1 MTTNIRNS
9 MFKIIS
15 RQGHVPFMSTSH
27 RATSLAYSHSTAA
40 TFSTQSDM
48 ASQLFK
54 KSISD
59 APRQTRR
66 VCLRGF
72 RWFANCLYMGMTSAA
87 KLPVQCNSKP
97 HMVRCNAPGLLQI
110 AALVLQAEG
119 TTVEKGIVRKSFQQT
134 CDIRITIAVP
144 SKVLWPLKSAGNLCW

>member
-1 MTTNIRNS
+1 MHGITKRLY
-9 MFKIIS
+9 
-15 RQGHVPFMSTSH
+15 SH

-72 RWFANCLYMGMTSAA
+72 RCFANCLCMGMTSAA
-87 KLPVQCNSKP
+87 KLPVQCSSKP

-110 AALVLQAEG
+110 AALVREKRLSLNSFFEANIGRVTQALSEA
-119 TTVEKGIVRKSFQQT
+119 RDPFPQL
-134 CDIRITIAVP
+134 RH
-144 SKVLWPLKSAGNLCW
+144 LCISLPRHSGKPRACCLTR

>member
-1 MTTNIRNS
+1 MLVFVIVLYKQKINARNNKTAI
-9 MFKIIS
+9 F
-15 RQGHVPFMSTSH
+15 TSGDIA
-27 RATSLAYSHSTAA
+27 RILHSTAA

-54 KSISD
+54 KSVSD

-87 KLPVQCNSKP
+87 KVSVQCNSKP

-134 CDIRITIAVP
+134 CDIRIPIAVP
-144 SKVLWPLKSAGNLCW
+144 SKVLRPLKSAGNLCW

>member
-1 MTTNIRNS
+1 MLVFVIVLYKQNKS
-9 MFKIIS
+9 MHGITK
-15 RQGHVPFMSTSH
+15 RLYSH

-40 TFSTQSDM
+40 SFSTQSDM

-72 RWFANCLYMGMTSAA
+72 RCFANCLYMGMTSAA
-87 KLPVQCNSKP
+87 KLPVQCSSKP

-119 TTVEKGIVRKSFQQT
+119 TTVETNSSSSCPKLTSR
-134 CDIRITIAVP
+134 A
-144 SKVLWPLKSAGNLCW
+144 